1 MRYLFYVLAVLMFL
15 AAAVQ
20 YNDPD
25 GPLWMVYY
33 GVPMI
38 WCALAA
44 VRPALFE
51 NSAVRGLL
59 AVSVVAA
66 IALTIGYWP
75 TAAGF
80 WHEQVW
86 RMGMTEPEAARIA
99 EESRE
104 GMGMMIA
111 TAVLLVVAIWSL
123 LRRPQQQLRAS

>member
-33 GVPMI
+33 GVPML
-38 WCALAA
+38 WCAFAA
-44 VRPALFE
+44 VRPDLF
-51 NSAVRGLL
+51 ATAIVRGLL
-59 AVSVVAA
+59 TVSVVAA
-66 IALTIGYWP
+66 IALTVWYWP
-75 TAAGF
+75 TASGF

-86 RMGMTEPEAARIA
+86 RMGMTEPEAAKIA
-99 EESRE
+99 EASRE

>member
-1 MRYLFYVLAVLMFL
+1 MRYVFAVLGLLML
-15 AAAVQ
+15 IAAVLQ

-33 GVPMI
+33 GVPAI
-38 WCALAA
+38 WC
-44 VRPALFE
+44 
-51 NSAVRGLL
+51 G
-59 AVSVVAA
+59 VAA
-66 IALTIGYWP
+66 FRPSLFANGTARLLLGATVVSAIVLTVWYWP

-86 RMGMTEPEAARIA
+86 RMGMVDPDAARMA

-111 TAVLLVVAIWSL
+111 TAVILVVAAWSFS
-123 LRRPQQQLRAS
+123 RRGRGSVQTV